1 MNKRRFRS
9 EDFEEYGV
17 KGEKIVIGLEDV
29 KEVFRDVIKKE
40 LVDKLEMELKNRL
53 INKLK

>member
-1 MNKRRFRS
+1 MDKRRFNS
-9 EDFEEYGV
+9 EDFVEYGV
-17 KGEKIVIGLEDV
+17 KGEKIVVGLEDV

-40 LVDKLEMELKNRL
+40 LVDKLEKELKKRI